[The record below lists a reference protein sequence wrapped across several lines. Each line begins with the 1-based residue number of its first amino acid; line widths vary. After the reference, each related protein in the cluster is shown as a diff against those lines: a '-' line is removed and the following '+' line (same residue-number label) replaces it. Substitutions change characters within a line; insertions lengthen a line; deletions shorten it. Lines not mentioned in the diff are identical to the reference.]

1 LKSFKKLKDLRA
13 FISLTYK
20 DEAKTLALLPQIPV
34 KKNVLGKVSNEE
46 LMEKVEK
53 FLNEILA

>member
-1 LKSFKKLKDLRA
+1 
-13 FISLTYK
+13 
-20 DEAKTLALLPQIPV
+20 V